1 MPQLRPA
8 PRRAVWTSFVGISA
22 LCVISALPA
31 PASAAKPAPPPAS
44 AEDWAPRPPA
54 PGVDPLSVDAVELQ
68 PSPDAR
74 VGGSGLGPH
83 QAGLRAL
90 PIDVCLHQL
99 AAWQKADL
107 QARLCVDLE
116 VTKKG
121 KVKVDAVVVE
131 PEVPGLGR
139 CVEALHARH
148 ITAPGAP
155 AAGRLCRAVQTN
167 FSPEALAAW
176 ARDPYATPE
185 APARRHPPTGLVDRP
200 RALPESA
207 ARRGA
212 DGAWTAGPLGLREA
226 PVSTALRLVEGAT
239 EAVRA
244 CAGDHA
250 GWRAWTDGVDLQLDV
265 IVNEAGVASVL
276 GAGAAPASFGG
287 AAGCVAARLDPRFPA
302 AEGDVRVPVRVRVR
316 PEGAAAAP

>member
-1 MPQLRPA
+1 MPQLRSA
-8 PRRAVWTSFVGISA
+8 PRRAVWTT
-22 LCVISALPA
+22 LVISAMGVVFALPLPA
-31 PASAAKPAPPPAS
+31 GAAKPAPPPAS
-44 AEDWAPRPPA
+44 SADWAPRPPP
-54 PGVDPLSVDAVELQ
+54 PGADPLTVDAVELQ
-68 PSPDAR
+68 PSADAR
-74 VGGSGLGPH
+74 TGGSGLGPH

-116 VTKKG
+116 VNKKG

-131 PEVPGLGR
+131 PEVPGLAR
-139 CVEALHARH
+139 CVEALHLRH

-167 FSPEALAAW
+167 YSPEALATW
-176 ARDPYATPE
+176 ARDPYASTDMPG
-185 APARRHPPTGLVDRP
+185 RRHPPTGLVDKP
-200 RALPESA
+200 RALPEAA

-212 DGAWTAGPLGLREA
+212 DGVWTPGPLGLREA

-244 CAGDHA
+244 CAGDHVA
-250 GWRAWTDGVDLQLDV
+250 WRGWGDGVDLQLDV
-265 IVNEAGVASVL
+265 IVNEAGVASVV
-276 GAGAAPASFGG
+276 GAGAEPASFGG

-316 PEGAAAAP
+316 PEGAAPAP